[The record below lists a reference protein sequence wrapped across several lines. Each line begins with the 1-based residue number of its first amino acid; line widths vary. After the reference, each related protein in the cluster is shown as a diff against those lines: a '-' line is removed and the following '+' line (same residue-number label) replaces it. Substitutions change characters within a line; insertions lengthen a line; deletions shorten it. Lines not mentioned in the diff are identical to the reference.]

1 MLVDNYNNFQTN
13 LHSVVFKCEITE
25 LLIAHLIRFRIPPFH
40 QYDLGELKEALYL
53 SKEQLVEIINQNNYE
68 YQREEALKTI
78 QLIYSQAKLAPQ
90 DEELLT
96 NNNDSLFLDYLY
108 ICSTHVISA
117 HLLDLNPSPLFYQKS
132 HFFCISSIQ
141 NDKKALIS
149 NMILRYL
156 EKKRVVKQG
165 RLDKFKELYPRH
177 LKSELRTIDDF
188 EWALSYLENSLPKL
202 TLGHSGIL
210 DTAAQCLNIPINHEK
225 DKKRAFFIYM
235 SLIPILSSS
244 VHYELFCTKLKSAH
258 STHKYRKKNIQRKFV
273 NIPLSNSSIE
283 KLKQLKKQFNLSQGE
298 LVEQLIEQAFKG
310 NREQ

>member
-1 MLVDNYNNFQTN
+1 MLVDNYNRHQAL

-25 LLIAHLIRFRIPPFH
+25 LLIAHLIRFRIPPFD
-40 QYDLGELKEALYL
+40 QYNLGELEEALYL
-53 SKEQLVEIINQNNYE
+53 SKEQLVEIINQNTYGDQWE
-68 YQREEALKTI
+68 KVFQSI
-78 QLIYSQAKLAPQ
+78 QLIYSQAKLAPK

-96 NNNDSLFLDYLY
+96 DTNDNLLLDYLY
-108 ICSTHVISA
+108 TCSTHAISMCM
-117 HLLDLNPSPLFYQKS
+117 LDKNPSLHFHQKS
-132 HFFCISSIQ
+132 HLFCISSIQ
-141 NDKKALIS
+141 NDKRALIS

-156 EKKRVVKQG
+156 EKKGLVQQG

-210 DTAAQCLNIPINHEK
+210 DTAAQCLNIPDNHEK
-225 DKKRAFFIYM
+225 DKRRAFFIYI
-235 SLIPILSSS
+235 SLIPILSSP

-283 KLKQLKKQFNLSQGE
+283 KLKKLKKQFNLSQGE
-298 LVEQLIEQAFKG
+298 LVEHLIEQAFKRG
-310 NREQ
+310 REQ